1 MKNLSMNAKMSDSFK
16 IRYIIILFACVFLYS
31 CTASNETETKP
42 DITFEVIKAR
52 VNANAQKLRSLDAD
66 GDISIESPTISSNG
80 SVTVSIN
87 KPDSVFIKLEGPFGI
102 DVANLLITRS
112 NFVYYN
118 VMDNRVIKGPSS
130 PKNLG
135 IIMRIKIEFDDI
147 INAFSGKFAIGND
160 TYDETK
166 ITSAGINYL
175 VTLKK
180 KDETLKY
187 WINSEDFY
195 VTRFG
200 SYDNEGNTKIEIS
213 YENFYQKD
221 DVYFP
226 KKISIT
232 RPKEKQN
239 IWLNYSKEEFNNNRL
254 TFRLKIPKSAKQTN
268 WQ

>member
-1 MKNLSMNAKMSDSFK
+1 MINHWSK
-16 IRYIIILFACVFLYS
+16 IYYIFFFLICIIFYS
-31 CTASNETETKP
+31 CTASNDTGTTS
-42 DITFEVIKAR
+42 DISFEELKGK
-52 VNANAQKLRSLDAD
+52 VNANAKKLSSLDAD

-87 KPDSVFIKLEGPFGI
+87 KPDSVYIKLEGPFGI

-118 VMDNRVIKGPSS
+118 VMDNRVISGPSS

-135 IIMRIKIEFDDI
+135 IIMRIKIEFDDM
-147 INAFSGKFAIGND
+147 INAFSGKFTIGNEA
-160 TYDETK
+160 YDETS
-166 ITSAGINYL
+166 ITSAGGNYV

-180 KDETLKY
+180 KNETTKY

-200 SYDNEGNTKIEIS
+200 TYDAEGNTKIEIL
-213 YENFYQKD
+213 YESFYQKD
-221 DVYFP
+221 DIFFP

-239 IWLNYSKEEFNNNRL
+239 IWLNYSNEEFNNNRL
-254 TFRLKIPKSAKQTN
+254 NFRLRIPKSANKVN